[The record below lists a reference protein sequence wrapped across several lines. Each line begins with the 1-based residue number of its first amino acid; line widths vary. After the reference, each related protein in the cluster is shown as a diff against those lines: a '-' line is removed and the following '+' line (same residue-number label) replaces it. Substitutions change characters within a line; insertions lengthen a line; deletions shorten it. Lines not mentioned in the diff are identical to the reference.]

1 MSKIIF
7 VGGGKGG
14 VGKSLVSMSVID
26 VLLTRGESVVLI
38 ESDDSNPDVYKS
50 VNKLV
55 KSVVLNLDGEDGYL
69 SLCNVIESNPKAFI
83 VVNTAA
89 RATKPIIDH
98 GGIVVDT
105 AKELKRELVML
116 WTINRQR
123 DSVELLCDFLN
134 GVGNDFSETHA
145 VINTYWG
152 APEKFMRYNNS
163 KQKDRVTSTIA
174 FPELNDMVSDKL
186 NDNRWALSNAD
197 SGMTIAERSV
207 LSRFRKAANE
217 SLNGVL

>member
-105 AKELKRELVML
+105 AKEMKRELVMF

-123 DSVELLCDFLN
+123 DSVELLCDFLD
-134 GVGNDFSETHA
+134 GVGNDFSATHT

-186 NDNRWALSNAD
+186 NDNRLAFSNAD